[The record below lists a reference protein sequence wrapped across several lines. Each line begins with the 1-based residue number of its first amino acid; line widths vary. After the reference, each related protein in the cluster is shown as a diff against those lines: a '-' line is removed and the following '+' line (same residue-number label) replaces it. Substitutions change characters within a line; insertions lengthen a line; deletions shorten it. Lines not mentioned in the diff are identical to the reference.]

1 MALIG
6 NYSVLNKGP
15 IRFYAGK
22 TQSSERSNFS
32 TSGSLKNRYYGESG
46 MAKFSAI
53 PNGYVH
59 PYAWS
64 MARTSGGLASY
75 RLSGS
80 VSTTDALLALGLN
93 LDAGLS
99 ASMSTTDA
107 VLALIVALEASL
119 SASGSVTQA
128 QLAIILLLEANLS
141 ASGSFTDAQLGNIL
155 NLAAALSA
163 TGTLT
168 NSITNL
174 VNLSAD
180 IGGAEAL
187 SAQGLATALLDAND
201 IETNFSLRESIRLML
216 SALAGKVSGAP
227 GTTITI
233 RDINDTVDR
242 IVATVDADGNR
253 TAVTKDVT

>member
-15 IRFYAGK
+15 GQFRAGT

-32 TSGSLKNRYYGESG
+32 TSGALKNRHYGQSG

-107 VLALIVALEASL
+107 ALALIVALQASI

-155 NLAAALSA
+155 GLAASLSA

-174 VNLSAD
+174 VNLSAN

-187 SAQGLATALLDAND
+187 SADAIASAVRDELAVELARIDVPLSDIKNNTDLIPAL
-201 IETNFSLRESIRLML
+201 I
-216 SALAGKVSGAP
+216 
-227 GTTITI
+227 
-233 RDINDTVDR
+233 
-242 IVATVDADGNR
+242 
-253 TAVTKDVT
+253 

>member
-1 MALIG
+1 MATI
-6 NYSVLNKGP
+6 
-15 IRFYAGK
+15 
-22 TQSSERSNFS
+22 
-32 TSGSLKNRYYGESG
+32 
-46 MAKFSAI
+46 SAV

-64 MARTSGGLASY
+64 MARISGGLAAY
-75 RLSGS
+75 RLSAS
-80 VSTTDALLALGLN
+80 ISETDAALALGIN

-99 ASMSTTDA
+99 ASLSTTDA
-107 VLALIVALEASL
+107 VLALIVALQANL
-119 SASGSVTQA
+119 SASGTITDA
-128 QLAIILLLEANLS
+128 QMAIILLLEANLS
-141 ASGSFTDAQLGNIL
+141 ASGTFTDAQLGNIL
-155 NLAAALSA
+155 GLAASLSA
-163 TGTLT
+163 SMTVT
-168 NSITNL
+168 NNITTL

-253 TAVTKDVT
+253 TAVTKDVN